1 MKTTTGKTKHPA
13 RLQDDKDE
21 GGGMSRKKFN
31 QALGI
36 ENFNKPGE
44 PTVTPPEEVKKKPGS
59 R

>member
-1 MKTTTGKTKHPA
+1 MKTTTDKTKRPA
-13 RLQDDKDE
+13 RPQDGKDE

-36 ENFNKPGE
+36 ENFNKPDE
-44 PTVTPPEEVKKKPGS
+44 PTVTPPEDVKKKPES